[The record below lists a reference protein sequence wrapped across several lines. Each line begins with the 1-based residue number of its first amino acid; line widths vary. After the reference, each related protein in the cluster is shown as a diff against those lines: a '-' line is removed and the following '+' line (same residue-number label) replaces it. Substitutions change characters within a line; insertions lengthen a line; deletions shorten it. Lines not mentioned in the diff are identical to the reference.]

1 MLSYFEQGGGF
12 MWPILVVFILGIMI
26 IVVKSITLMM
36 QSLNAKA
43 FVMKIRN
50 AIKEGGVDKASELCA
65 STRGLVASIIHAGLL
80 RYDRGLDHVEK
91 AIQSSASIEMAFLE
105 RGLIWLSTCTALAPM
120 LGFLGT
126 VWGMVVAF
134 DEIEKANDI
143 SPTIV
148 AGGMKVALLTT
159 VFGLISALVT
169 QFFFNAFN
177 ARINKL
183 VLDMEESSVELI
195 ETLMELN
202 PAKK

>member
-1 MLSYFEQGGGF
+1 MLLYYQQGGGF
-12 MWPILVVFILGIMI
+12 MHPILVVFILGIMI
-26 IVVKSITLMM
+26 IVVKSFTLTM

-43 FVMKIRN
+43 FLMKIRD
-50 AIKEGGVDKASELCA
+50 ALREGGVDKATEICA
-65 STRGLVASIIHAGLL
+65 STRGPVASIVHAGLL
-80 RYDRGLDHVEK
+80 RYDRGMDQVEK
-91 AIQSSASIEMAFLE
+91 AISNSASIEMAFLE

-126 VWGMVVAF
+126 VWGMVIAF

-202 PAKK
+202 PSKN